1 MTTTTKEENF
11 MKKQIRRGVF
21 ETNSSSTHSL
31 TMMMKDDYKRWENE
45 NLYLFN
51 GYTYGWDFNK
61 PVNNALYTREEAI
74 EFVKNSRYY
83 DTSSND
89 EIDDVYLREFDFI
102 SFDDEGSEYLEGF
115 YEEFTTPSGETIVA
129 FGEYGYDG

>member
-1 MTTTTKEENF
+1 

-31 TMMMKDDYKRWENE
+31 TMMMKSDYERWGKEG
-45 NLYLFN
+45 LYLFN
-51 GYTYGWDFNK
+51 GYTFGWEFSK
-61 PVNNALYTREEAI
+61 PTKNALYTREEAI
-74 EFVKNSRYY
+74 AFVKNSKYY
-83 DTSSND
+83 SADDEIND
-89 EIDDVYLREFDFI
+89 EYLRDMDFI
-102 SFDDEGSEYLEGF
+102 SFDDEGNEYLEDF

>member
-1 MTTTTKEENF
+1 
-11 MKKQIRRGVF
+11 MKRQIRQGVF

-31 TMMMKDDYKRWENE
+31 TMMMKNDYKRWENE
-45 NLYLFN
+45 NLYLYQ
-51 GYTYGWDFNK
+51 GSGWGWDFNK
-61 PVNNALYTREEAI
+61 PINNTLYTKDEVV
-74 EFVKNSRYY
+74 EFVKNYKYY
-83 DTSSND
+83 DSED
-89 EIDDVYLREFDFI
+89 EINYELIRDMDFI

>member
-1 MTTTTKEENF
+1 

-31 TMMMKDDYKRWENE
+31 TMMMKSDYERWEKE
-45 NLYLFN
+45 GLYLFN
-51 GYTYGWDFNK
+51 GYAYGWEFSK
-61 PVNNALYTREEAI
+61 PVDGHLYTKDEVVEFAKNYKYFDSTEELDYEAMREMG
-74 EFVKNSRYY
+74 F
-83 DTSSND
+83 T
-89 EIDDVYLREFDFI
+89 

-115 YEEFTTPSGETIVA
+115 YEEFTTPSGEKIVA